1 MTNED
6 KILELLLGMQKDIVG
21 LKQDVGGLKQDMGGL
36 KQDLSDLKQDVSGLK
51 QGQERLETK
60 TDAIDAKMDKLAD
73 IQVADI
79 YTLTKLTYDK
89 TTKLDSKL
97 IVLNKRLFEQE
108 AEIEWLKLAK

>member
-36 KQDLSDLKQDVSGLK
+36 KQ
-51 QGQERLETK
+51 GQERLETK

-79 YTLTKLTYDK
+79 YRLTKLTYDK

>member
-21 LKQDVGGLKQDMGGL
+21 LKQDVGGLKQDMG
-36 KQDLSDLKQDVSGLK
+36 GLK